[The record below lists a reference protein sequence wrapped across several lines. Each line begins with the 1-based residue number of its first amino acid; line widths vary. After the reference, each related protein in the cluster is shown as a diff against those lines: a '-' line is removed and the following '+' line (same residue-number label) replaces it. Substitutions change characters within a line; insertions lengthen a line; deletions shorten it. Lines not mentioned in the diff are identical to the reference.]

1 MILQFKKFSNLQD
14 VPQMINDASQYQFKP
29 TKDVLMYDDIE
40 LNCPYKNYDKLS
52 WLKVGFAMNKQH
64 K

>member
-1 MILQFKKFSNLQD
+1 M
-14 VPQMINDASQYQFKP
+14 VNDGPLHQYVP

-40 LNCPYKNYDKLS
+40 LKCPYKNYDKLS
-52 WLKVGFAMNKQH
+52 WFKVRVNHEYTKIYKKKH